1 MTMTNQEAQAA
12 VTQGI
17 QQLIDDPTQWQRWA
31 RTQAQFHHYS
41 PGNVLLIG
49 AQRPDATQVAGY
61 RTWQSLDRFVQK
73 GEKGITVLAPVTRKA
88 EDAELA
94 TPGGDTT
101 TPRTIVSFRPATVF
115 DISQTAGRPLD
126 IPEARDIVGN
136 QFQGVLH
143 SLITHAIPI
152 PVHFDALEPGT
163 YGVWR
168 PQQGTITISPDSSP
182 DMQLATLLHEWSH
195 SIGHPTGSHFAGHRG
210 TEEVTAE
217 TTAYVLSQMVGLD
230 TKSFSQAYVAGWSD
244 MKPEQVKA
252 TLADVSHRVRV
263 ITATIEQ
270 SPDPLLQQLAA
281 TWNPIAGARRDRTPE
296 MAER

>member
-1 MTMTNQEAQAA
+1 MTNQEAQAA

-31 RTQAQFHHYS
+31 QTQAQFHHYS

-49 AQRPDATQVAGY
+49 LQRPDATQVAGY

-73 GEKGITVLAPVTRKA
+73 GEKGITVLAPVTRKI
-88 EDAELA
+88 EDGERA
-94 TPGGDTT
+94 TPSSDPSTS
-101 TPRTIVSFRPATVF
+101 RTIVSFRPATVF
-115 DISQTAGRPLD
+115 DISQTQGRPLNL
-126 IPEARDIVGN
+126 PHARDIVGT
-136 QFQGVLH
+136 QFQGLLH
-143 SLITHAIPI
+143 SLITQAVPV
-152 PVHFDALEPGT
+152 PVHFAALDAGT

-168 PQQGTITISPDSSP
+168 PQQGTITISPDSAP
-182 DMQLATLLHEWSH
+182 NMQLATLLHEWSH
-195 SIGHPTGSHFAGHRG
+195 SIGHPTGTHSVGHRG

-230 TKSFSQAYVAGWSD
+230 TKAFSQAYVAGWSD

-270 SPDPLLQQLAA
+270 SPDPLLQQVAA
-281 TWNPIAGARRDRTPE
+281 TWNPLTGARREHTPA